1 MAPKI
6 MVIRHAEK
14 PTESA
19 QGVSSSGTNDTRD
32 LIVQGWQRAGALVCL
47 FSPARGALQSP
58 ELATPKFLFASD
70 DSSHRPKE
78 TITPLAEKLNLKINL
93 GFAKGQE
100 TALVAA
106 AKESAGVVLI
116 AWQHEN
122 IPEIGN
128 AITGN
133 KTAVPQKWPGT
144 CFDVVWIFDLK
155 PTSGTYNFTQLPQ
168 CLLDGD
174 ETSVIPLSSS
184 VQG

>member
-32 LIVQGWQRAGALVCL
+32 LIVQGWQRA
-47 FSPARGALQSP
+47 GALQSP

-106 AKESAGVVLI
+106 ARESAGVVLI

-168 CLLDGD
+168 CLLAGD